1 MLAAQYNKQVGVQST
16 NRLNLKEGIEKYM
29 RVAIIGFDQSMLD
42 QRFAKASDTRER
54 HIKYART
61 LRNHYPNGSIV
72 IILRVPPG
80 HSAQQV
86 EIEDG
91 LIIQP
96 VPSRRSVFAIR
107 AIITLERAF
116 RRQSFD
122 IVTTQTP
129 FDDGFVGVYLK
140 WRFLVP
146 FNVQLHSSFFDIPEW
161 ISERPFVYRVFN
173 VLGKWVIHRAD
184 TIRVVSRV
192 EKKRL
197 EQRFHKL
204 NGKIACL
211 HPFINAHIFNEP
223 LGNEELEQVRVTLSR
238 RRIDGGSFLL
248 YVGRLV
254 IEKNLPILIKAFAL
268 VSERMPKSLLVLAGD
283 GPLRGEL
290 TEIAKRLKIDDR
302 ILWLGNLP
310 LQSLRA
316 WYATACATVM
326 PSFHEGLNKVI
337 VESYLMGTPVISTPF
352 DSALELIRDGE
363 TGFIAPDFTNHV
375 SLAEKALELLANPK
389 GAKEMGQRGK
399 EHVRDYLIPENRYL
413 DQLIDIWRETVERGR
428 PATKQ
433 RENNEN
439 VQDSWSR

>member
-1 MLAAQYNKQVGVQST
+1 MHEHYAIT
-16 NRLNLKEGIEKYM
+16 ILNGNI
-29 RVAIIGFDQSMLD
+29 D
-42 QRFAKASDTRER
+42 
-54 HIKYART
+54 
-61 LRNHYPNGSIV
+61 

-80 HSAQQV
+80 HRSQQAEV
-86 EIEDG
+86 EDG

-96 VPSRRSVFAIR
+96 VPSRRFTFAIR
-107 AIITLERAF
+107 AIITLERSF

-122 IVTTQTP
+122 LVTTQTP
-129 FDDGFVGVYLK
+129 FDDGLVGVYLK
-140 WRFLVP
+140 WRFLVA
-146 FNVQLHSSFFDIPEW
+146 FNVQLHSSFLIIPDW

-173 VLGKWVIHRAD
+173 VLGKWVLIGL
-184 TIRVVSRV
+184 IRFAWLVMV

-197 EQRFHKL
+197 EQRFHEL

-211 HPFINAHIFNEP
+211 HPFINTRIFNAP
-223 LGNEELEQVRVTLSR
+223 LGNQELEQVRVTLSGR
-238 RRIDGGSFLL
+238 MDGNPFLL

-290 TEIAKRLKIDDR
+290 TGIAKRLKIDDR

-375 SLAEKALELLANPK
+375 SLAEKALELLTNPK

-399 EHVRDYLIPENRYL
+399 EHVRNYLIPENRYL
-413 DQLIDIWRETVERGR
+413 DQLIDIWRETAERGR

-439 VQDSWSR
+439 VQDSCSR